1 MTLLQHAGLE
11 RLDLTQMIQEIQQNG
26 IASMAKI
33 KAQIEDNLNMSKL
46 SDSEKLVI
54 LHRSDDRYDKIQE
67 IIWPKI

>member
-67 IIWPKI
+67 II